1 MRIELKLNKSKVAE
15 GKSHDLDLL
24 VRITAPMQATELR
37 RRPVHVMPVVD
48 VSGSMQGGKLASVK
62 TALLRLLDHLV
73 PGDHLGLVVFHT
85 NATVVSELLEVSP
98 DTRARFAHSVNG
110 LLADE
115 QTNLGGGILEAYE
128 VAARFSLRAAG
139 RMRLVLLTDGLANC
153 GPATS
158 REELLALLDRRS
170 TKMSVSAFGYGED
183 CDQVLLAEMASRGGG
198 SYGFMDCEDA
208 VMSAFAR
215 ELGGLVSTCATNVE
229 VTYESEDGPPGR
241 ERLGELLHGAEQVAV
256 VPVRVNAHRAGTG
269 FPAARVVVTWTDA
282 DGKPRREIAE
292 VAVDYVPEN
301 AADFNEVPEVARAR
315 DERMLQLA
323 QLAAEKLARAG
334 QFDAAFALLAK
345 AAARLSTPALVKFL
359 NEQLMPAYRN
369 LQGYLSTGRTRG
381 SAASALRRKRVSG
394 ATREVEETWEGTLPT
409 EAEEAMTK
417 AFRKGKSPTSS

>member
-241 ERLGELLHGAEQVAV
+241 ERLGELLHGAEQVA
-256 VPVRVNAHRAGTG
+256 
-269 FPAARVVVTWTDA
+269 AARVVVTWTDA